1 MSNDETRK
9 AKLEK
14 RKAKLE
20 KRKAKSGDVRLTLR
34 VDRVS
39 IVGFR
44 VSFLQVED
52 LVVAELAVIDL
63 LSLRRDGLSRAPRGV
78 LASSLSLRVA
88 DGTRRHGCPSVNL
101 RASQRFVGPRRRRV
115 RTLRGS
121 AMRGQCRLRPF
132 I

>member
-52 LVVAELAVIDL
+52 LFVAELAVIDL
-63 LSLRRDGLSRAPRGV
+63 PRLRRAGLSRAPRGV
-78 LASSLSLRVA
+78 LPSSLSLRVA
-88 DGTRRHGCPSVNL
+88 DGTGRHVCRRYACPQGC
-101 RASQRFVGPRRRRV
+101 RI
-115 RTLRGS
+115 RTLLAS
-121 AMRGQCRLRPF
+121 A
-132 I
+132 

>member
-52 LVVAELAVIDL
+52 LFVAELAVIDL
-63 LSLRRDGLSRAPRGV
+63 PRLRRAGLSRAPRGV
-78 LASSLSLRVA
+78 LPWRLRLRVT
-88 DGTRRHGCPSVNL
+88 DWTRPHVLPPANL
-101 RASQRFVGPRRRRV
+101 TASH
-115 RTLRGS
+115 
-121 AMRGQCRLRPF
+121 
-132 I
+132 

>member
-52 LVVAELAVIDL
+52 LFVAELAVIDL
-63 LSLRRDGLSRAPRGV
+63 PRLRRAALSPPPRRLLPSSLR
-78 LASSLSLRVA
+78 LRVA
-88 DGTRRHGCPSVNL
+88 DGTRRHRCPSVNL
-101 RASQRFVGPRRRRV
+101 TASQRYV
-115 RTLRGS
+115 
-121 AMRGQCRLRPF
+121 
-132 I
+132 